1 MSAIPLETKLAALS
15 IRLDH
20 DSHPVTPVAEDREWT
35 DPNGDELEPST
46 TVGLVRRLWQITA
59 TVIATTAAAAFL
71 LLAIGPHVFG
81 YRTAT
86 MLTGSMSPGINP
98 GDVVVTIPRAVADVR
113 VGDVITYG
121 IPVEDHRVETHRI
134 VKLGTDA
141 VGRRTVVTKGDA
153 NSNVD
158 PWVATLDGDTVWE
171 ATLVVPHVGDVIRGV
186 RGALGQGWVLWGA
199 LAGFVLLTLR
209 SIWTTSDTDDDE
221 SNDEPDDN
229 A

>member
-15 IRLDH
+15 IRLD
-20 DSHPVTPVAEDREWT
+20 DGSHPVTPLA
-35 DPNGDELEPST
+35 GDELEPST

-59 TVIATTAAAAFL
+59 SVLAATAAAAFL

-98 GDVVVTIPRAVADVR
+98 GDVVVTVPRAVADVR

-121 IPVEDHRVETHRI
+121 IPVEDHRI
-134 VKLGTDA
+134 VKLGTDSA
-141 VGRRTVVTKGDA
+141 GRPTVVTKGDA

-186 RGALGQGWVLWGA
+186 RGALGQSWVLWGA

-209 SIWTTSDTDDDE
+209 SIWTTSDADDVVD
-221 SNDEPDDN
+221 
-229 A
+229 